1 MANRAEPTTTLTR
14 GYPPPPWTLWGSALA
29 ASFLVQSS
37 AVEGLVPPPL
47 KLLKLPGSRA
57 FGQLAIARY
66 GAGSTLEYS
75 ELIATVLVR
84 YGVRIASYVTHIAVD
99 NSRSQRGGHEIW
111 HLPKQFW
118 RFEWNLEPPEAGVRV
133 WDGARLVC
141 AINRAPLNAR
151 FWPIRTRLPVLVP
164 TDEGVSLLSSEIDAR
179 FARVAWQLQPG
190 PDGPLAGF
198 KPAGR
203 LLTTAMKGRLHIPAL
218 QPL

>member
-1 MANRAEPTTTLTR
+1 MADSVERTALLTH

-29 ASFLVQSS
+29 ASFLVRSS
-37 AVEGLVPPPL
+37 AVEDLVPPPL
-47 KLLKLPGSRA
+47 KLLTLPGSRA

-66 GAGSTLEYS
+66 GPGSTLEYS

-84 YGVRIASYVTHIAVD
+84 HGVRIASYVTHIAVD
-99 NSRSQRGGHEIW
+99 NFRSQCGGREIW

-118 RFEWNLEPPEAGVRV
+118 RFEWHLEPPEASIRV
-133 WDGARLVC
+133 WDGVRLVC
-141 AINRAPLNAR
+141 SLTRAPLNAR
-151 FWPIRTRLPVLVP
+151 FWPVRTRLPVLVP
-164 TDEGVSLLSSEIDAR
+164 TGEKVSLLLSEIDAR

-190 PDGPLAGF
+190 PDSPLAAF